1 MARSSNSTSL
11 KTYEVEV
18 DGEKK
23 RFQLDEADAKRFT
36 DAKVVTTP
44 TVKASG
50 SSS

>member
-1 MARSSNSTSL
+1 MARSTSTNL

-36 DAKVVTTP
+36 DAKVVT
-44 TVKASG
+44 VKAAG